1 MMIILKALGIWVLMA
16 IAAIV
21 NGGLRDRVIA
31 KVIGDHIALPLSGV
45 SLSIIILII
54 VYFTIAAFGT
64 ISATTYRMIGLYW
77 LMITVIVEFGF
88 GHYIGGRPW
97 SELFQVLN
105 ITTGNLFLLVLIVTT
120 LSPWLVAKLKGLI

>member
-1 MMIILKALGIWVLMA
+1 MIILKASGIWVLMA

-31 KVIGDHIALPLSGV
+31 KVIGDNIALPLSGV

-64 ISATTYRMIGLYW
+64 ISGTTYRMIGLFW
-77 LMITVIVEFGF
+77 LMITVIFEFGF

-97 SELFQVLN
+97 SELLQVLN